1 MDIYRDKFRGM
12 SFSDYFNYS
21 LKQIDEEIEKDKHI
35 IKDDYVLFESPM
47 LHQSDYF
54 QFLNNKVV
62 NHEWTLKAKEKA
74 NFIENVTINNKNY
87 ELYRTFEQGYTW
99 DLFISGDSPYEQIS
113 CFVKYKSKNEIMEIG
128 GLWQIDW
135 VLGLVRGLIT
145 EYYPKH
151 FSVLESSPVMN
162 NKGKNFY
169 QSLAKEY
176 LQNGKKVTVVSNE
189 TEIPYKLENIE
200 DYWQYSDSIGSI
212 EKRFR
217 FYF

>member
-12 SFSDYFNYS
+12 SFEEYFNHS
-21 LKQIDEEIEKDKHI
+21 LKQIDEEIEIDKHI
-35 IKDDYVLFESPM
+35 IKEDCVLFESPM

-54 QFLNNKVV
+54 QFLNNKLV
-62 NHEWTLKAKEKA
+62 NHEWSLKVKENGK
-74 NFIENVTINNKNY
+74 FIENVTIHNKNY
-87 ELYRTFEQGYTW
+87 ELYRTFEQAYTW
-99 DLFISGDSPYEQIS
+99 DLFISGDAPYEQIS
-113 CFVKYKSKNEIMEIG
+113 CFVKYKPKNEIMQIG

-169 QSLAKEY
+169 QSLVKEF
-176 LQNGKKVTVVSNE
+176 LKNNKKVTVVSNGK
-189 TEIPYKLENIE
+189 EIPYELK
-200 DYWQYSDSIGSI
+200 DAGSYWEYSDSVASI
-212 EKRFR
+212 DKCFK

>member
-1 MDIYRDKFRGM
+1 MDIYNDKFRGM
-12 SFSDYFNYS
+12 SFSEYFKYS
-21 LKQIDEEIEKDKHI
+21 LKQIDEEIEKDKHT

-54 QFLNNKVV
+54 QFLNNKIV
-62 NHEWTLKAKEKA
+62 NHEWALKAKEKG

-87 ELYRTFEQGYTW
+87 ELYRTFEQGCNW

-113 CFVKYKSKNEIMEIG
+113 CFVKYKPKNEIMEIS

-135 VLGLVRGLIT
+135 VIGLVRGLIND
-145 EYYPKH
+145 YYSKH

-169 QSLAKEY
+169 QTLAKEY
-176 LQNGKKVTVVSNE
+176 LQNGKTVTVLSNGI
-189 TEIPYKLENIE
+189 EIPYELENQD
-200 DYWQYSDSIGSI
+200 DYWHRTDSTSGID
-212 EKRFR
+212 KRFK